1 MIVPGL
7 CTLRGQ
13 LSALVTVSNVWN
25 SGIIGV
31 FGEALLVALVFEV
44 VCVFLIYSELL
55 GIK

>member
-13 LSALVTVSNVWN
+13 LSALVTVSSVWN
-25 SGIIGV
+25 SGIIRV
-31 FGEALLVALVFEV
+31 FGEALLVALVFKV